1 MGFLVL
7 TKVQAQ
13 STKPAEWLHLFT
25 DAQKHTVVLNNAEEL
40 VPLVHINQK
49 IASINLGFNHSV
61 AFDSVLTKYQQISP
75 FNGSFYAT
83 TSSLDA
89 LLDDLKFYPTLILGI
104 SDVAVFDER
113 VLQFIQR
120 AEKQKRVIIAL
131 FGDARSLSRLKQ
143 VQSPII
149 WCEKHT
155 EIGAS
160 VVAQAIFGGLSI
172 DNYLTK
178 DYSENHCAGSGY
190 SIKKTRLS
198 YTAPEAV
205 GIKSDDLA
213 PIEAIA
219 YEAIFAKASPS
230 AVIMVV
236 KNGQVIYERAFGKP
250 TYESTRTTR
259 TDDIYDLASITKT
272 TATTPALMRL
282 LENDKLSLDSPLSA
296 YIGRTRGLDKANIKV
311 KEVLLHEAGFT
322 PYIPFYQ
329 KLKPTDVRSSFSTEF
344 PTQLG
349 KNYFLKANYFADS
362 MWPQMLR
369 SPLLTRG
376 KYVYS
381 DLSMYVLKEIVETLS
396 EKSLDCY
403 VAEQFYEPLGMQTAG
418 FLPKKKFPA
427 DRIIPTEN
435 DTYFRMNVLQGDVHD
450 QGAAMAGGISG
461 HAGLFATANDLAIFY
476 QLLLNKGN
484 YGGKRYFKAGT
495 VAQFTSRQSTTS
507 RRGLGFDRWDPAN
520 PGYPSALAT
529 PETFGHTGYTGTC
542 VWADA
547 ANDLIYIFLSNRT
560 YPEVSDKLS
569 TLRIRPRIQDVI
581 YKALANANQLNFN

>member
-1 MGFLVL
+1 MGFFVY
-7 TKVQAQ
+7 TKAQ
-13 STKPAEWLHLFT
+13 TPCTKPAEWVQLFT
-25 DAQKHTVVLNNAEEL
+25 DAKEHTVVLNNAKEL
-40 VPLVHINQK
+40 VPLVHIDQK

-61 AFDSVLTKYQQISP
+61 AFDSVLNKYQQIHP
-75 FNGSFYAT
+75 FNGNFYAT

-131 FGDARSLSRLKQ
+131 FGDARSLSKLEQ
-143 VQSPII
+143 VQSPIV

-160 VVAQAIFGGLSI
+160 VVAQTIFGGLSI
-172 DNYLTK
+172 DNYLTN
-178 DYSENHCAGSGY
+178 DYGEKLCAGSGY
-190 SIKKTRLS
+190 AIKKTRLS
-198 YTAPEAV
+198 YTAPEAA
-205 GIKSDDLA
+205 GIKSEDLA

-250 TYESTRTTR
+250 TYESTRNTR

-272 TATTPALMRL
+272 TATTPALMHL

-329 KLKPTDVRSSFSTEF
+329 KLKPADVRSSYSTEF
-344 PTQLG
+344 PTQVS
-349 KNYFLKANYFADS
+349 KDYFLKANYFAEM
-362 MWPQMLR
+362 MWPHMLR
-369 SPLLTRG
+369 SPLLSRG

-381 DLSMYVLKEIVETLS
+381 DISMYVLKELVEILS
-396 EKSLDCY
+396 EESLDRY
-403 VAEQFYEPLGMQTAG
+403 VAEQFYDPLGMQTAG
-418 FLPKKKFPA
+418 FLPKKRFPTS
-427 DRIIPTEN
+427 RIIPTEN

-450 QGAAMAGGISG
+450 QGAAMAGGVSG

-476 QLLLNKGN
+476 QLLLNKGT

-542 VWADA
+542 VWADPT
-547 ANDLIYIFLSNRT
+547 NDLIYIFLSNRT

-581 YKALANANQLNFN
+581 YKALANSNQLNFN